1 MAKASALRFCLRLA
15 LIAAIALAPAAYA
28 APQDSPV
35 GDSGGNTVCANLGVY
50 NRDREHPRDV
60 SSCAV
65 VRLPVRCRNFEEV
78 LAMSVIEIFRQ
89 PNLHWRFDV

>member
-50 NRDREHPRDV
+50 NRDRAHPR
-60 SSCAV
+60 A
-65 VRLPVRCRNFEEV
+65 RKFVRCRPF
-78 LAMSVIEIFRQ
+78 ACKM
-89 PNLHWRFDV
+89 P